1 MYSIEFNEMVYW
13 YQLEDHFKE
22 ALNGKGDNFLK
33 YSDLAFNNATREIVK
48 CRYDLK
54 EIIDSWMYRRSH
66 EDKMNRIMDD
76 EEKLSIKEQKEK
88 ATKALKDIVSSWE
101 DF

>member
-13 YQLEDHFKE
+13 YQSEDRFKE
-22 ALNGKGDNFLK
+22 ALDNKGRNMLV

-54 EIIDSWMYRRSH
+54 EIIDSWRYRRSH
-66 EDKMNRIMDD
+66 EDKMNKIMEETDD
-76 EEKLSIKEQKEK
+76 
-88 ATKALKDIVSSWE
+88 D
-101 DF
+101 

>member
-13 YQLEDHFKE
+13 FKSEDQFKK
-22 ALNGKGDNFLK
+22 ALDGKGPKEYKLLI

-66 EDKMNRIMDD
+66 EDKMNKVMEKSDD
-76 EEKLSIKEQKEK
+76 PNK
-88 ATKALKDIVSSWE
+88 
-101 DF
+101 

>member
-13 YQLEDHFKE
+13 FESEDTFKQVF
-22 ALNGKGDNFLK
+22 NNNRDNLLK
-33 YSDLAFNNATREIVK
+33 YSDLAFNNATREVVK

-66 EDKMNRIMDD
+66 QDKMNKM
-76 EEKLSIKEQKEK
+76 EQNMFSEGE
-88 ATKALKDIVSSWE
+88 TQ
-101 DF
+101 

>member
-1 MYSIEFNEMVYW
+1 MMYSIEFSEMVYW
-13 YQLEDHFKE
+13 FQSEDHFKE
-22 ALNGKGDNFLK
+22 ALDGKGDNFLK

-76 EEKLSIKEQKEK
+76 EETLSIKEQKEK
-88 ATKALKDIVSSWE
+88 ATKESRTVNDSH
-101 DF
+101 F

>member
-1 MYSIEFNEMVYW
+1 MYSIEFSEMVYW
-13 YQLEDHFKE
+13 FQSEDHFKE
-22 ALNGKGDNFLK
+22 ALDGKGDNFLK

-76 EEKLSIKEQKEK
+76 EETLSIKEQKEK
-88 ATKALKDIVSSWE
+88 ATKESRAVNDSH
-101 DF
+101 F

>member
-1 MYSIEFNEMVYW
+1 MYSIGWNEMVYW
-13 YQLEDHFKE
+13 FESEDQFKKV
-22 ALNGKGDNFLK
+22 LNSIDSKGINLLT
-33 YSDLAFNNATREIVK
+33 YSDLALNNATREIVK

-76 EEKLSIKEQKEK
+76 EEKLSH
-88 ATKALKDIVSSWE
+88 DG
-101 DF
+101 

>member
-1 MYSIEFNEMVYW
+1 MYSIEFSEMVYW
-13 YQLEDHFKE
+13 FQSEDHFKE
-22 ALNGKGDNFLK
+22 ALDGKGDNFLK

-76 EEKLSIKEQKEK
+76 EETLSIKEQKEK
-88 ATKALKDIVSSWE
+88 ATKESRTVNDSH
-101 DF
+101 F